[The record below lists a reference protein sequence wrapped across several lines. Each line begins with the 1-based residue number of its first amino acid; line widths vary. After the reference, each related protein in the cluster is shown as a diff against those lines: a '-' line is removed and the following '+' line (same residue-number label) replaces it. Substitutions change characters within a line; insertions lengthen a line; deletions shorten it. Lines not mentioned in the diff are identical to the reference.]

1 MTRRDPAPAL
11 RTRPPSISPTLK
23 ARTKT
28 MQTQTD
34 DKDGAAA
41 SQPAPTR
48 LSRTLHA
55 PRATVF
61 KAWSSAHL
69 KRWFAPEPYTVP
81 EARVEMR
88 VGGAFD
94 VCMRSPAGETHWTR
108 GVFAEVAPDRR
119 LVIEMQID
127 GAVGGGLAMRAVTV
141 IEFSDTLGGT
151 RLDVT
156 QSYTV
161 IDPAAAAPMLAG
173 APIGWGMTLD
183 QLEREV
189 VRMQGGAETAV
200 RSVVHAIFHLERT
213 YDAPV
218 ERVWKALTD
227 EAAKQKWFA
236 GAPGSWDLV
245 ERHMDVRPGGRERL
259 TGRWEGGT
267 VSQFDAVYHDVIAN
281 ERLVY
286 SYEMRLNDKKISVS
300 LATMQLRAR
309 GGATTLMVTEQGAF
323 LDGYDDA
330 GSREHGTG
338 HLLDALGA
346 SLSG

>member
-1 MTRRDPAPAL
+1 
-11 RTRPPSISPTLK
+11 
-23 ARTKT
+23 
-28 MQTQTD
+28 MQSLTGN
-34 DKDGAAA
+34 KDGAATA
-41 SQPAPTR
+41 QPAPTK

-61 KAWSSAHL
+61 KAWSSAEHV

-81 EARVEMR
+81 EAAVDMR

-94 VCMRSPAGETHWTR
+94 ICMRSPAGEIHWTR
-108 GVFAEVAPDRR
+108 GVFAEVDPDRR
-119 LVIEMQID
+119 LVIDMQITGAD
-127 GAVGGGLAMRAVTV
+127 GALAMRARTE

-161 IDPAAAAPMLAG
+161 VDPAAAAPMLAG
-173 APIGWGMTLD
+173 APIGWRTTLD
-183 QLEREV
+183 QLERQAVE
-189 VRMQGGAETAV
+189 MQGGAEPGV
-200 RSVVHAIFHLERT
+200 RSVVHAVFHLERT

-227 EAAKQKWFA
+227 EAAKQKWF
-236 GAPGSWDLV
+236 GGPSGSWELL

-259 TGRWEGGT
+259 EGRWEGGM
-267 VSQFDAVYHDVIAN
+267 VSLFDALYHDVIAN

-286 SYEMRLNDKKISVS
+286 SYEMHLDGKKISVS
-300 LATMQLRAR
+300 LATMQLKAK
-309 GGATTLMVTEQGAF
+309 GGGQTALMVTEQGAF

-330 GSREHGTG
+330 GSREQGTG
-338 HLLDALGA
+338 LLLDALGA
-346 SLSG
+346 SLKD